1 MSKPPLQTTAM
12 PNLSTDEG
20 LKARYKQLLEEEKG
34 KRPSWENQSF
44 SQKMDAR
51 FSGLSSTVLA
61 VAPVFLALNF
71 PAMILIPTAFAASAK
86 EARRYDE
93 KVNPEKYHEIKAL
106 ERLAIESGKL
116 QPPGGKHRA
125 FGGDILGGGIGDYG
139 TKLNEAI
146 AKLAPMVE
154 APTGIKYNSPR
165 DSMNDLNVV
174 SRSINR
180 AVTSVESYAKDFGKD
195 SKKSTGK
202 FFNLFSSQPPAQ
214 EGNAESENT
223 AYKKIL
229 NFFKEL
235 FGLSKSSSSSAHADN
250 SEQVAHKTTV
260 ASESSEKTNPLK
272 EVINAGKQ
280 DVTSVVVDVTSVV
293 VNDEKQ
299 KDEKQVASKDVVNS
313 KPGSSPAP
321 VGCINVCASSQ
332 EESQVR

>member
-1 MSKPPLQTTAM
+1 MSKNPLQTTA
-12 PNLSTDEG
+12 PLDLSTD
-20 LKARYKQLLEEEKG
+20 KALRDKYEQLLEEEKG

-51 FSGLSSTVLA
+51 FSGAASTFLA
-61 VAPVFLALNF
+61 VAPVFLAFNF

-106 ERLAIESGKL
+106 ERLAIETGKL
-116 QPPGGKHRA
+116 QPPGEKHRV

-139 TKLNEAI
+139 TKLNKAI
-146 AKLAPMVE
+146 AELAPKVG
-154 APTGIKYNSPR
+154 APKGIKYNSPR

-174 SRSINR
+174 SRSLNK
-180 AVTSVESYAKDFGKD
+180 AVTSVENSVKDFGKD

-214 EGNAESENT
+214 EGNVESENT

-235 FGLSKSSSSSAHADN
+235 FGLSKSSSSSAYAYN
-250 SEQVAHKTTV
+250 PEKV
-260 ASESSEKTNPLK
+260 ASKAPVDSKSFEEINPLAA
-272 EVINAGKQ
+272 VIEAKNQ
-280 DVTSVVVDVTSVV
+280 DVPSVV
-293 VNDEKQ
+293 EAK
-299 KDEKQVASKDVVNS
+299 KQVAPIAAVDPNTSC
-313 KPGSSPAP
+313 AP
-321 VGCINVCASSQ
+321 FACTNFVAKA
-332 EESQVR
+332 SQVR